1 MNLNVPRAST
11 VDLNICFFKQVND
24 DFFCVHRNIVP
35 ARNMLALMQ
44 KRPRVRSLLE
54 YYFFF
59 LSLFFFGFFTSFLL
73 FIPFAIYKRDV
84 DLDNSAFY
92 HALTTHPAVRRDVC
106 GDHSP
111 ISSNYA

>member
-1 MNLNVPRAST
+1 
-11 VDLNICFFKQVND
+11 
-24 DFFCVHRNIVP
+24 
-35 ARNMLALMQ
+35 MLALMQ

-84 DLDNSAFY
+84 DLGNSAFY

-111 ISSNYA
+111 ISSNYAWGVSGFGSGVGVGAEGGFSSLI